1 VENPVDSKT
10 SKKLTKEQRQEQRRI
25 EEEASA
31 RQVTW
36 MVESR
41 QFVLEADYL
50 SDKSGQRIIV
60 NSTINFIIV
69 DSTSLTIQLA
79 TISGVGGVNG
89 MGGITADGNI
99 TKFETAKTGKNQT
112 NYSIHIIAMT
122 RIGTYDIFID
132 VFPNANADAS
142 ISGNTSGKLNYH
154 GNLVPVSESRV
165 YKGMA
170 I

>member
-10 SKKLTKEQRQEQRRI
+10 SKLTKEQRQEQDVLKRKPVQ
-25 EEEASA
+25 AGN
-31 RQVTW
+31 VDGG
-36 MVESR
+36 SR
-41 QFVLEADYL
+41 QLFLKLITLVINPGKDCERPLILLVLTP
-50 SDKSGQRIIV
+50 SI
-60 NSTINFIIV
+60 
-69 DSTSLTIQLA
+69 TIQLA

-99 TKFETAKTGKNQT
+99 TKFETAKTGKNKT

-132 VFPNANADAS
+132 VIPNANADAS
-142 ISGNTSGKLNYH
+142 IAGTTSGKLNYH
-154 GNLVPVSESRV
+154 GKLVPLSESRV